1 MPTKLSGNDDCILKN
16 DGNPGEKCVAK
27 YLTEK
32 ACKQAGGKWI
42 RFITNVIEK
51 TAGVLST
58 CEGVGDMQLKRGVPY
73 EPHEVSQGADQLE
86 QYVLV
91 QKPPD
96 VVYAPPTY
104 VNHNGVTTKG
114 KFSSYKWK
122 VPCFPSNV
130 TQRCVLR
137 IRSDNN
143 ENIYDSTHFWTHQH
157 TQTDAKCKKDRV
169 KQNEKYALRKIDLV
183 SITLR

>member
-96 VVYAPPTY
+96 VVYSPSTY

-143 ENIYDSTHFWTHQH
+143 GNIYDSTHLWTHRH
-157 TQTDAKCKKDRV
+157 TLTDAKM
-169 KQNEKYALRKIDLV
+169 
-183 SITLR
+183 